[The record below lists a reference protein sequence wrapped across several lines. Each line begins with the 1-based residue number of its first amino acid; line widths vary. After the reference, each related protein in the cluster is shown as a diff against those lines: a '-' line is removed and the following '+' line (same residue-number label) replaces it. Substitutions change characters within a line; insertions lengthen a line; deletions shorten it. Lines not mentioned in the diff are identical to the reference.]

1 MLDISW
7 ILLGSTAVVFLFLI
21 LILNNMLYKPLIGYM
36 EKRDMDIKS
45 DLGRVGSNEDEIEAL
60 EAEAKKVI
68 MDAKL
73 EAAALREKAVA
84 DAKQLAQS
92 KLDAK
97 KAELAKEYAEFEA
110 ELSKERELL
119 NSELIAQTPLF
130 KELIKAKFAN
140 L

>member
-21 LILNNMLYKPLIGYM
+21 LILNNMLYKPLMGYM